1 MDIATSFAIVAFAAL
16 IHASFQLSVGVLSL
30 LSGHAL
36 SAQKSNGRILH
47 LTTSY
52 TIGAGVMTLLL
63 ISFISLVLLHIF
75 GPTPPLLMWA
85 MACGLVLGI
94 GVAVWLFY
102 YRRGTKGSELW
113 IPRAFAQ
120 HLHNRSKATRS
131 GVESFSLGLTS
142 VFAELIFIVPSMTI
156 SALVLLE
163 LSGPWQLAGLALYTI
178 VSMLGLLI
186 TWSMIGSGRSL
197 ARIEQWRA
205 RNKRFLQFAAG
216 SALIVL
222 GFYVYVSK
230 VIATLTG
237 AM

>member
-1 MDIATSFAIVAFAAL
+1 MDIITSFSIVALAGL
-16 IHASFQLSVGVLSL
+16 IHASFQLSVGVLAL

-36 SAQKSNGRILH
+36 SAQKSNARILH

-63 ISFISLVLLHIF
+63 ISFISLVLLHLF
-75 GPTPPLLMWA
+75 GVNPPLVVWA
-85 MACGLVLGI
+85 MAAGLVLGV
-94 GVAVWLFY
+94 GLAVWLFY
-102 YRRGTKGSELW
+102 YRRHSKGTELW
-113 IPRAFAQ
+113 IPRSFAQ
-120 HLHNRSKATRS
+120 HLHSRSKAART
-131 GVESFSLGLTS
+131 GVEAFSLGLTS
-142 VFAELIFIVPSMTI
+142 VFAELVFIVPPMII
-156 SALVLLE
+156 SALVLISLP
-163 LSGPWQLAGLALYTI
+163 GVWQLAGLSLYT
-178 VSMLGLLI
+178 VM
-186 TWSMIGSGRSL
+186 SMIGLIVTWTVIGSSRST
-197 ARIEQWRA
+197 ARIEQWRE